1 MSITMMRRPQ
11 RARHPNQNGRKT
23 MLSALRNASKSWVMK
38 GILLLL
44 AGTFVVFFGGDIGG
58 GGGHSGGGNTA
69 SVLEV
74 GDQNFTV
81 FQVTNEFNNEV
92 QQASARAG
100 ERISIETAI
109 NLGLLDQTVSRLASQ
124 SLFDQAAQDLGVTA
138 SVASASE
145 AIRSLPQFQD
155 ATGRFSREQFQA
167 VLSHQGRSEA
177 DFVNDVRLDLL
188 RNQYVGTIQ
197 NAVRAPAPLGATL
210 HARLAERRVADV
222 VTIPAGTV
230 SSVGLP
236 DEAQLS
242 EFFGEAKE
250 AFETPEY
257 RTATLATLDVDR
269 LATTVAVPEEDI
281 VTEYEARQ
289 REFVIPETRDVVQ
302 ASLLTREDA
311 ERALTLIAG
320 GKTLAEAAEEVSGLP
335 PVDLGTVSRSGIALP
350 ELAETAFAL
359 PAGDISAPVES
370 SLGWHLVQV
379 SNIVPG
385 RTIPFSEARENIRA
399 ELARTEAVDR
409 IFDVLN
415 DVEDGLAGGA
425 SLDEVARDSDLSV
438 SQIDGIARN
447 GQTITGSPVD
457 DPAMTIDVL
466 TRLFE
471 LETPGVAEV
480 VENRSGNFTVVRLD
494 EIKAPR
500 IPELSEIRERVIE
513 AWQTERANALAS
525 ETAETI
531 AERAR
536 NGESLETLAG
546 EFGGSFQT
554 TDAFDRTGNGA
565 TVSGALVPTLF
576 EASEGEIVAQP
587 LDSGA
592 AVAKLIRIQAAD
604 QNAPERENLDRAISG
619 QLANEIV
626 NQLAAALQQDIPID
640 VDRRAIISALTGQ

>member
-1 MSITMMRRPQ
+1 
-11 RARHPNQNGRKT
+11 

-38 GILLLL
+38 GILILL

-74 GDQNFTV
+74 GDQNFTI

-100 ERISIETAI
+100 ERIDIQTAI

-138 SVASASE
+138 SIDSASE
-145 AIRSLPQFQD
+145 FIRSLPQFQD
-155 ATGRFSREQFQA
+155 STGRFSREQFQA
-167 VLSHQGRSEA
+167 VLAHQGRTEA

-197 NAVRAPAPLGATL
+197 NAVRVPNPLGEAL

-242 EFFGEAKE
+242 EFYNEAKN
-250 AFETPEY
+250 AFETPEF
-257 RTATLATLDVDR
+257 RKATLATLDVER
-269 LATTVAVPEEDI
+269 LATTIAVPEEDI
-281 VTEYEARQ
+281 QIEYEARE

-302 ASLLTREDA
+302 ASLLSRDDA
-311 ERALTLIAG
+311 ERALTLIQG

-335 PVDLGTVSRSGIALP
+335 PVDLGTVSRAGIALP
-350 ELAETAFAL
+350 ELADAAFSLTA
-359 PAGDISAPVES
+359 GEISAPVES

-385 RTIPFSEARENIRA
+385 RTIPLAEARAEIRDN
-399 ELARTEAVDR
+399 LARTEAVER

-425 SLDEVARDSDLSV
+425 SLDEVARDSDLAV
-438 SQIDGIARN
+438 TQIDGIART
-447 GQTITGSPVD
+447 GESITGSHVD
-457 DPAMTIDVL
+457 DPAMTIEVL

-471 LETPGVAEV
+471 LDTPGSTEV
-480 VENRSGNFTVVRLD
+480 VENRAGTFTVVRLD
-494 EIKAPR
+494 EIKAPHV
-500 IPELSEIRERVIE
+500 PELAEIREQVVE
-513 AWQTERANALAS
+513 AWQTERANAQA
-525 ETAETI
+525 TDIAETI

-536 NGESLETLAG
+536 NGESLETLAN
-546 EFGGSFQT
+546 EFGGSYQGIEP
-554 TDAFDRTGNGA
+554 FDRTGNGA
-565 TVSGALVPTLF
+565 MIPGALVPPLF
-576 EASEGEIVAQP
+576 DAAEGDVVAQP
-587 LDSGA
+587 LDNGA
-592 AVAKLIRIQAAD
+592 AVAKLSRIQAAD
-604 QNAPERENLDRAISG
+604 QNAPERENLDQAISG

-626 NQLAAALQQDIPID
+626 NQLAAALQQDLPID
-640 VDRRAIISALTGQ
+640 VDRQTIISALTGQ

>member
-1 MSITMMRRPQ
+1 
-11 RARHPNQNGRKT
+11 
-23 MLSALRNASKSWVMK
+23 MK
-38 GILLLL
+38 GILILL
-44 AGTFVVFFGGDIGG
+44 AATFVVFFGGDIGG

-74 GDQNFTV
+74 GDQNFTI

-100 ERISIETAI
+100 ERIDIQTAI

-138 SVASASE
+138 SIGSASE
-145 AIRSLPQFQD
+145 FIRSLPQFQD
-155 ATGRFSREQFQA
+155 STGRFSREQFQA
-167 VLSHQGRSEA
+167 VLAHQGRSEA

-197 NAVRAPAPLGATL
+197 NAVRVPNPLGEAL

-242 EFFGEAKE
+242 EFYNEARN
-250 AFETPEY
+250 AFETPEF
-257 RTATLATLDVDR
+257 RKATLATLDVDR
-269 LATTVAVPEEDI
+269 LATTIAIPEEDI
-281 VTEYEARQ
+281 QIEYEARE
-289 REFVIPETRDVVQ
+289 REFEIPETRDVVQ
-302 ASLLTREDA
+302 ASLLSREDA
-311 ERALTLIAG
+311 ERALTLIQS
-320 GKTLAEAAEEVSGLP
+320 GKTLTEAAEEVSGLP

-350 ELAETAFAL
+350 ELADAAFSLTA
-359 PAGDISAPVES
+359 GEISAPVES

-385 RTIPFSEARENIRA
+385 RTVPLAEAREEIRDD
-399 ELARTEAVDR
+399 LARTEAVDR

-425 SLDEVARDSDLSV
+425 SLDEVARDSDLAV
-438 SQIDGIARN
+438 TQIDGISRT
-447 GQTITGSPVD
+447 GESITGTPVD
-457 DPAMTIDVL
+457 DPAMTIEVL

-471 LETPGVAEV
+471 LDTPGRTEV
-480 VENRSGNFTVVRLD
+480 VENRAGTFTVVRLD
-494 EIKAPR
+494 EIVAPR
-500 IPELSEIRERVIE
+500 IPELAEIREQVIE
-513 AWQTERANALAS
+513 AWQTERANARAS
-525 ETAETI
+525 DIAETI
-531 AERAR
+531 AGRAR

-546 EFGGSFQT
+546 EFGGSYQAT
-554 TDAFDRTGNGA
+554 EPFDRTGNGA
-565 TVSGALVPTLF
+565 TIPGALVPPLF
-576 EASEGEIVAQP
+576 DAAEGDVVAQP
-587 LDSGA
+587 LDNGA
-592 AVAKLIRIQAAD
+592 AVARLSRIQAAD
-604 QNAPERENLDRAISG
+604 QNAPERENLDQAISG

-626 NQLAAALQQDIPID
+626 NQLAAALQQDFPID
-640 VDRRAIISALTGQ
+640 VDRQTIISALTGQ

>member
-1 MSITMMRRPQ
+1 
-11 RARHPNQNGRKT
+11 

-38 GILLLL
+38 GILILL

-58 GGGHSGGGNTA
+58 GGGSHSGGDTA
-69 SVLEV
+69 SVIEV

-81 FQVTNEFNNEV
+81 FQVTNAFNNDV

-100 ERISIETAI
+100 ERINVETAI

-155 ATGRFSREQFQA
+155 TTGRFSREQFQA
-167 VLSHQGRSEA
+167 VLSHQGRTEA

-197 NAVRAPAPLGATL
+197 NAVRVPVPLGEIL
-210 HARLAERRVADV
+210 HTRLAERRVADV

-242 EFFGEAKE
+242 EFYGEARE

-269 LATTVAVPEEDI
+269 LATTIAVPEEDI
-281 VTEYEARQ
+281 LTEYEARQ

-302 ASLLTREDA
+302 ASLASREDA

-320 GKTLAEAAEEVSGLP
+320 GQTLAEAAEEVSGLP
-335 PVDLGTVSRSGIALP
+335 PVDLGTVSQSGIALP
-350 ELAETAFAL
+350 ELAAAAFAL
-359 PAGDISAPVES
+359 PAGEISAPVES
-370 SLGWHLVQV
+370 SLGWHLVEV

-385 RTIPFSEARENIRA
+385 RTVPLSEARADIRD
-399 ELARTEAVDR
+399 ELARTESVDL

-425 SLDEVARDSDLSV
+425 SLDEVARDSDLTV
-438 SQIDGIARN
+438 TRIDGIART
-447 GQTITGSPVD
+447 GQTITGSPVE
-457 DPAMTIDVL
+457 DPAMTGEVL
-466 TRLFE
+466 ARLYE
-471 LETPGVAEV
+471 LETPGSTEV
-480 VENRSGNFTVVRLD
+480 VENRVGSFTVVRLD

-500 IPELSEIRERVIE
+500 IPELGEIRGRVIE
-513 AWQTERANALAS
+513 AWQTERANAQAS
-525 ETAETI
+525 EIAETI

-536 NGESLETLAG
+536 NGESLESLAG
-546 EFGGSFQT
+546 EFGGRFQT
-554 TDAFDRTGNGA
+554 TEPFDRAGNGA
-565 TVSGALVPTLF
+565 TVPGALVPALF
-576 EASEGEIVAQP
+576 DTAEGEIVAQP

-592 AVAKLIRIQAAD
+592 AVAELIRIQAAD
-604 QNAPERENLDRAISG
+604 QNTSARENLDRAISG

-626 NQLAAALQQDIPID
+626 NQLADALQQDIPID
-640 VDRRAIISALTGQ
+640 VDRQAIISALTGQ